1 MYNGRSCPAKS
12 VLIKHVFPSTKISYP
27 RCTPVSSRLPC
38 RPACSLPAVAA
49 VMTIWA
55 NPGDCPSV
63 SEQQAFEVS
72 KVFAARQ
79 GEGKM
84 KGFHGTHGE
93 ISP

>member
-1 MYNGRSCPAKS
+1 
-12 VLIKHVFPSTKISYP
+12 
-27 RCTPVSSRLPC
+27 
-38 RPACSLPAVAA
+38 
-49 VMTIWA
+49 MTIWA